1 MERALS
7 DVCVVKKSRLGIPG
21 TKMTLNPDLMFGDQ
35 AVGDVKYK
43 TSHDWVR
50 SDLYQAIRSL

>member
-43 TSHDWVR
+43 TSDDWVR